1 MPLRPSQV
9 IPGLFGHRL
18 VVRQG
23 EALEGHDPAN
33 EMEPV
38 FGIFLMRGMLSRE
51 RIDRLEASAIEPNR
65 DRLCTFIHETVEKE
79 TKMRTDVRRGGK
91 ECINTVRSRG
101 ATTQEKQTKTRETDN

>member
-1 MPLRPSQV
+1 MPLRPSQF
-9 IPGLFGHRL
+9 IPFLFGHRL

-33 EMEPV
+33 ELEPV

-65 DRLCTFIHETVEKE
+65 DRLCTFINETVEAE
-79 TKMRTDVRRGGK
+79 TKMSFRLRSEERRVGK
-91 ECINTVRSRG
+91 EWVLTCRNG
-101 ATTQEKQTKTRETDN
+101 WW

>member
-33 EMEPV
+33 ELEPV

-65 DRLCTFIHETVEKE
+65 DRLCTFINETVEDE
-79 TKMRTDVRRGGK
+79 RSEERRVGK
-91 ECINTVRSRG
+91 ECVSTCRSRWSPYH
-101 ATTQEKQTKTRETDN
+101 